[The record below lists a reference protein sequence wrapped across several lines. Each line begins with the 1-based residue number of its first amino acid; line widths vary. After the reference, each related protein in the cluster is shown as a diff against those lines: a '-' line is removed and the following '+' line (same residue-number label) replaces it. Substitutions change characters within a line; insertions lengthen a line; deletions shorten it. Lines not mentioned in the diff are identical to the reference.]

1 MTPCTLY
8 SLHLEED
15 ADAEVHEGLGE
26 VDDALPSVVDGHGAH
41 GEVSFLKANEKV
53 MNRYGRSN
61 Q

>member
-1 MTPCTLY
+1 MYLEKY
-8 SLHLEED
+8 SY
-15 ADAEVHEGLGE
+15 AEVHEGLGE
-26 VDDALPSVVDGHGAH
+26 VDDALPGVVDGHGAH